1 MHRENMSL
9 LLIANDV
16 VNLGVSRI
24 QRSRNNMKVGE
35 KDLSGILG
43 LVFLKDIFEE
53 LIKREIDDE
62 DLHYD
67 SRAQHFG
74 RPNT

>member
-1 MHRENMSL
+1 
-9 LLIANDV
+9 
-16 VNLGVSRI
+16 
-24 QRSRNNMKVGE
+24 MKVGE
-35 KDLSGILG
+35 KDLSGIIG

-67 SRAQHFG
+67 SKA
-74 RPNT
+74 

>member
-1 MHRENMSL
+1 
-9 LLIANDV
+9 
-16 VNLGVSRI
+16 
-24 QRSRNNMKVGE
+24 MKVNE
-35 KDLSGILG
+35 KDMSSILG

-67 SRAQHFG
+67 SKV
-74 RPNT
+74 